1 MSRIIKWAIAL
12 IFCSFA
18 LVNLNDPDGFIW
30 VPVYVTVAFLPL
42 SSIEKV
48 SVRLLKFSS
57 LFLFIVGALV
67 ALGLLNS
74 IMPWQADDRMGNL
87 WEHQREG
94 LGLILGAAWLW
105 FGHRL
110 K

>member
-1 MSRIIKWAIAL
+1 MNI
-12 IFCSFA
+12 
-18 LVNLNDPDGFIW
+18 NDPDGFIW

-42 SSIEKV
+42 ASIEKV

>member
-1 MSRIIKWAIAL
+1 LNHILRWTVAL

-18 LVNLNDPDGFIW
+18 AVNLNDPDGFIW
-30 VPVYVTVAFLPL
+30 VPVYLAVAFLPFTKIG
-42 SSIEKV
+42 SEQTIKISAV
-48 SVRLLKFSS
+48 VLL
-57 LFLFIVGALV
+57 IIGILV
-67 ALGLLNS
+67 TRGLMNT
-74 IMPWQADDRMGNL
+74 IMPWQLDNRMVNL

>member
-1 MSRIIKWAIAL
+1 MSRIIKWAIVL

-42 SSIEKV
+42 ASIEKV
-48 SVRLLKFSS
+48 SVRLLKFCS

-74 IMPWQADDRMGNL
+74 IMPWQADDRMGNM
-87 WEHQREG
+87 
-94 LGLILGAAWLW
+94 
-105 FGHRL
+105 
-110 K
+110 

>member
-1 MSRIIKWAIAL
+1 MKNIFSKFIAL
-12 IFCSFA
+12 IFILFA
-18 LVNLNDPDGFIW
+18 LMNINDPDGFIW

-42 SSIEKV
+42 TSIEKV
-48 SVRLLKFSS
+48 SVRLLKFCS
-57 LFLFIVGALV
+57 LFLFIVGTLM

-94 LGLILGAAWLW
+94 LGLILGAAWFC

>member
-1 MSRIIKWAIAL
+1 
-12 IFCSFA
+12 
-18 LVNLNDPDGFIW
+18 
-30 VPVYVTVAFLPL
+30 VTVAFLPL
-42 SSIEKV
+42 ASIEKV

>member
-42 SSIEKV
+42 ASIEKV
-48 SVRLLKFSS
+48 SVRLLKFCS

-94 LGLILGAAWLW
+94 LGLVLGAAWLW
-105 FGHRL
+105 FGHIL

>member
-1 MSRIIKWAIAL
+1 VSRIIKWAIAL

-42 SSIEKV
+42 ASIEKV
-48 SVRLLKFSS
+48 SVRLLKFYS

-74 IMPWQADDRMGNL
+74 TMPWQADDRMGNM

-94 LGLILGAAWLW
+94 FGLILGAIWLW
-105 FGHRL
+105 FGRKL
-110 K
+110 

>member
-1 MSRIIKWAIAL
+1 MSQIIKWAIAL

-18 LVNLNDPDGFIW
+18 LVNLNDPDGFVW
-30 VPVYVTVAFLPL
+30 VFIYLAIAFLPL
-42 SSIEKV
+42 AK
-48 SVRLLKFSS
+48 R
-57 LFLFIVGALV
+57 VGALYLKIGAV
-67 ALGLLNS
+67 VLFIIGCLITFGILNS
-74 IMPWQADDRMGNL
+74 LMPWQVDNRMMNL

-105 FGHRL
+105 FGHLL

>member
-1 MSRIIKWAIAL
+1 VSRIIKWAIVL

-42 SSIEKV
+42 ASIEKV
-48 SVRLLKFSS
+48 SVGLLKFCS

-74 IMPWQADDRMGNL
+74 IMPWQA
-87 WEHQREG
+87 
-94 LGLILGAAWLW
+94 
-105 FGHRL
+105 
-110 K
+110 

>member
-1 MSRIIKWAIAL
+1 MSRIIKWAIVL

-42 SSIEKV
+42 ISIEKV
-48 SVRLLKFSS
+48 SVRLLKFCS
-57 LFLFIVGALV
+57 LFLFIVGTLM

-94 LGLILGAAWLW
+94 LGIILGAAWLC